1 MTKIRSTKVIN
12 WNADQRALRDG
23 LAEWYEAFSAD
34 HVEQDA
40 SGVFPWGKWKL
51 IKECGILRL
60 PFEEHWGGLGQNL
73 RTTMYILEGLGYGC
87 RDGGLNFS
95 VSTHMVSTGIPVQ
108 KFGSADL
115 KARYLPAICAGDTI
129 GAHAITEPDGGSDV
143 LAMRTRARR
152 DGDHYVLDGS
162 KTFVSNGA
170 VADLFVVYAKTH
182 PDAGPLGLTAFLV
195 ERGTPGFDIG
205 KPIAKM
211 GLRTSPLTELFFHE
225 CRVPVDNVVGRPG
238 GGFIVLD
245 HVMKWEILCS
255 FVINLGEM
263 EHRLERC
270 IEYARTRKQFGAPI
284 GSFQA
289 ISHKIADMKVGVEVT
304 RKCLFD
310 AAESVVE
317 NRNVTID
324 LAIAKLVASEHN
336 LASAAAAVQIFGGN
350 GYMTEYGL
358 EKDLRNAF
366 AGTIY
371 SGTSEIQRNRIS
383 SMLGL

>member
-1 MTKIRSTKVIN
+1 MIS
-12 WNADQRALRDG
+12 WNADQRALRAG
-23 LAEWYEAFSAD
+23 LNTWCEALSAD
-34 HVEQDA
+34 HIEQDA
-40 SGVFPWGKWKL
+40 RGVFPWDKWKL
-51 IKECGILRL
+51 IKECGILQL
-60 PFEEHWGGLGQNL
+60 PFDECWGGLGQDL
-73 RTTMYILEGLGYGC
+73 RTTMYVLEGLGYGC

-95 VSTHMVSTGIPVQ
+95 VSTHLVSAGIPIQ
-108 KFGSADL
+108 KFGSTDL
-115 KARYLPAICAGDTI
+115 KARYLPTICAGDAI
-129 GAHAITEPDGGSDV
+129 GAHAITEPEGGSDA

-152 DGDHYVLDGS
+152 DGDHYVLDGN

-170 VADLFVVYAKTH
+170 VADVFVVYARTD

-195 ERGTPGFDIG
+195 ERGTPGFEIG
-205 KPIAKM
+205 NPIAKM

-225 CRVPVDNVVGRPG
+225 CPIPAANVIGRQG
-238 GGFIVLD
+238 GGFIVLN
-245 HVMKWEILCS
+245 HVMKWEVLCS

-270 IEYARTRKQFGAPI
+270 IEYAKTRNQFGSPI

-289 ISHKIADMKVGVEVT
+289 IAHKIADMKIGVEVT

-310 AAESVVE
+310 AADAVAE
-317 NRNVTID
+317 NRKATLD

-336 LASAAAAVQIFGGN
+336 FASAAAAVQIFGGN
-350 GYMTEYGL
+350 GYMAEYGL
-358 EKDLRNAF
+358 EKDLRNAV

>member
-1 MTKIRSTKVIN
+1 MIN
-12 WNADQRALRDG
+12 WNADQRALRAG
-23 LAEWYEAFSAD
+23 LTEWYDALSAD

-40 SGVFPWGKWKL
+40 RGVFPWDKWKL
-51 IKECGILRL
+51 IQESGILQL
-60 PFEEHWGGLGQNL
+60 PFEECWGGLGQDL
-73 RTTMYILEGLGYGC
+73 RTTMYVLEGLGYGC

-95 VSTHMVSTGIPVQ
+95 VSTHVVSTGIPVQ
-108 KFGSADL
+108 AFGSADL
-115 KARYLPAICAGDTI
+115 KARYLPVICAGDAI
-129 GAHAITEPDGGSDV
+129 GAHAITEPGGGSDV

-170 VADLFVVYAKTH
+170 MADLFVVYAKTH
-182 PDAGPLGLTAFLV
+182 PDAGPLSLTAFLI
-195 ERGTPGFDIG
+195 ERGTPGFEIG
-205 KPIAKM
+205 NPIAKM

-225 CRVPVDNVVGRPG
+225 CRIPAGNVIGRPG
-238 GGFIVLD
+238 GGFVVLD

-270 IEYARTRKQFGAPI
+270 VDYARTRRQFGAPI

-289 ISHKIADMKVGVEVT
+289 IAHKIADMKVGVEVT

-310 AAESVVE
+310 TAEAVAE
-317 NRNVTID
+317 NRNVTTD

-336 LASAAAAVQIFGGN
+336 FASAAAAVQIFGGN

-358 EKDLRNAF
+358 EKDLRNAV

-371 SGTSEIQRNRIS
+371 SGASEIQRNRIS

>member
-1 MTKIRSTKVIN
+1 VVD
-12 WNADQRALRDG
+12 WNADQRALRAG
-23 LAEWYEAFSAD
+23 LATWCEALSAD

-40 SGVFPWGKWKL
+40 HGVFPWDKWKL
-51 IKECGILRL
+51 IKECGILQL
-60 PFEEHWGGLGQNL
+60 PFDERWGGLGQDL
-73 RTTMYILEGLGYGC
+73 RTTMYVLEGLGYGC

-95 VSTHMVSTGIPVQ
+95 VSTHMVSTGIPIQ
-108 KFGSADL
+108 SFGSADL
-115 KARYLPAICAGDTI
+115 KERYLPAICAGDAI
-129 GAHAITEPDGGSDV
+129 GAHAITEPDGGSDA
-143 LAMRTRARR
+143 LAMRTRACR
-152 DGDHYVLDGS
+152 DGDHYVLDGN

-170 VADLFVVYAKTH
+170 VADLFVVYARTH
-182 PDAGPLGLTAFLV
+182 PDAGPLGLTPFLV
-195 ERGTPGFDIG
+195 ERGTPGFEIG
-205 KPIAKM
+205 NPIAKM

-225 CRVPVDNVVGRPG
+225 CRIPADNVIGRPG

-263 EHRLERC
+263 EQRLERC
-270 IEYARTRKQFGAPI
+270 IDYARTRHQFGVPI

-289 ISHKIADMKVGVEVT
+289 IAHKIADMKIGVEIT
-304 RKCLFD
+304 RKCLYD
-310 AAESVVE
+310 TAEVMAE
-317 NRNVTID
+317 NKNVTLD

-336 LASAAAAVQIFGGN
+336 FASAAAAVQIFGGN
-350 GYMTEYGL
+350 GYMAEYGL
-358 EKDLRNAF
+358 EKDLRNAV

>member
-1 MTKIRSTKVIN
+1 MIN
-12 WNADQRALRDG
+12 WNADQRALRAG
-23 LAEWYEAFSAD
+23 LTTWCEALSAD

-40 SGVFPWGKWKL
+40 SGVFPWDKWKL
-51 IKECGILRL
+51 IKECGVLQL
-60 PFEEHWGGLGQNL
+60 PFDERWGGLGQDL
-73 RTTMYILEGLGYGC
+73 YTTMYVLEGLGHGC

-95 VSTHMVSTGIPVQ
+95 VSTHIVSTGVPIQ
-108 KFGSADL
+108 TFGSADL
-115 KARYLPAICAGDTI
+115 KARYLPGICAGDTI
-129 GAHAITEPDGGSDV
+129 GAHAISEPDGGSDA

-152 DGDHYVLDGS
+152 DGSHYVLDGN

-170 VADLFVVYAKTH
+170 VADLFVVYARTH
-182 PDAGPLGLTAFLV
+182 PDAGPLGLTPFVV
-195 ERGTPGFDIG
+195 ERGTPGFEIG
-205 KPIAKM
+205 NPIAKM

-225 CRVPVDNVVGRPG
+225 CRIPAANVLGRPG

-263 EHRLERC
+263 EQRLERC
-270 IEYARTRKQFGAPI
+270 IGYARTRHQFGSPI

-289 ISHKIADMKVGVEVT
+289 ISHKIADMKVGVEIT
-304 RKCLFD
+304 RKCLYD
-310 AAESVVE
+310 AAEAVVE
-317 NRNVTID
+317 NRKSTID
-324 LAIAKLVASEHN
+324 IAIAKLVASEHN
-336 LASAAAAVQIFGGN
+336 FASAAAAVQIFGGN

-358 EKDLRNAF
+358 EKDLRNAV

-383 SMLGL
+383 SILGL

>member
-1 MTKIRSTKVIN
+1 MII
-12 WNADQRALRDG
+12 WNADQRALRAG
-23 LAEWYEAFSAD
+23 LTTWCEALSAD

-40 SGVFPWGKWKL
+40 RGVFPWDKWKL
-51 IKECGILRL
+51 IKECGILQL
-60 PFEEHWGGLGQNL
+60 PFDECWGGLGQDL
-73 RTTMYILEGLGYGC
+73 RTTMYVLEGLGHGC

-95 VSTHMVSTGIPVQ
+95 VSTHLVSTGIPLQ
-108 KFGSADL
+108 AFGSADL
-115 KARYLPAICAGDTI
+115 KARYLPAACAGDTI
-129 GAHAITEPDGGSDV
+129 GAHAITEPEGGSDA

-152 DGDHYVLDGS
+152 DGDHYVLDGN

-170 VADLFVVYAKTH
+170 VADVFVVYARTH
-182 PDAGPLGLTAFLV
+182 PDAGPLGLTPFLV
-195 ERGTPGFDIG
+195 ERGTPGFEIG
-205 KPIAKM
+205 NPIPKM

-225 CRVPVDNVVGRPG
+225 CRIPAANVIGRPG

-263 EHRLERC
+263 EHRLQRC
-270 IEYARTRKQFGAPI
+270 VDYARTRHQFGSPI

-289 ISHKIADMKVGVEVT
+289 IAHKIADMKIGVEVT
-304 RKCLFD
+304 RKCLYD
-310 AAESVVE
+310 AADAVTG
-317 NRNVTID
+317 NRNSTLD

-336 LASAAAAVQIFGGN
+336 FASAAAAVQIFGGN
-350 GYMTEYGL
+350 GYMAEYGL
-358 EKDLRNAF
+358 EKDLRNAV

>member
-1 MTKIRSTKVIN
+1 MTS
-12 WNADQRALRDG
+12 WNEDQRALRAG
-23 LAEWYEAFSAD
+23 LAEWCEALSAD
-34 HVEQDA
+34 HIEQDA
-40 SGVFPWGKWKL
+40 SGVFPWDKWKL

-60 PFEEHWGGLGQNL
+60 PFDECWGGLGQDL
-73 RTTMYILEGLGYGC
+73 LTTMYVLEGLGYGC

-95 VSTHMVSTGIPVQ
+95 VSTHIVSTGIPVQ
-108 KFGSADL
+108 NFGSADL
-115 KARYLPAICAGDTI
+115 KARYMPAICAGDRI
-129 GAHAITEPDGGSDV
+129 GAHAITEPDGGSDA

-170 VADLFVVYAKTH
+170 VADLFVIYAKTH
-182 PDAGPLGLTAFLV
+182 PDAGPLGLTPFLV
-195 ERGTPGFDIG
+195 ERGTPGFEIS

-225 CRVPVDNVVGRPG
+225 CRVPADNVIGRPG

-263 EHRLERC
+263 EQRLERC
-270 IEYARTRKQFGAPI
+270 IDYARTRKQFGAPI

-289 ISHKIADMKVGVEVT
+289 IAHKIADMKVGVELT
-304 RKCLFD
+304 RKCLFG
-310 AAESVVE
+310 AAETVFE
-317 NRNVTID
+317 NKNATTD

-350 GYMTEYGL
+350 GYMAEYGL
-358 EKDLRNAF
+358 EKDLRNAV

>member
-1 MTKIRSTKVIN
+1 MIS
-12 WNADQRALRDG
+12 WNDDQRALRTG
-23 LAEWYEAFSAD
+23 LAQWCDALSAD
-34 HVEQDA
+34 HVEHDA
-40 SGVFPWGKWKL
+40 SGVFPRDKWKL
-51 IKECGILRL
+51 IQDCGILRL
-60 PFEEHWGGLGQNL
+60 PFEESWGGLGQDL
-73 RTTMYILEGLGYGC
+73 LTTMYVLEGLGYGC

-108 KFGSADL
+108 AFGSAEL
-115 KARYLPAICAGDTI
+115 KARYLPGICAGDTI
-129 GAHAITEPDGGSDV
+129 GAHAITEPDGGSDA
-143 LAMRTRARR
+143 LAMRTRGRR

-170 VADLFVVYAKTH
+170 VADLFVVYVRTH
-182 PDAGPLGLTAFLV
+182 PDAGPLGLTPFLV
-195 ERGTPGFDIG
+195 ERGTPGFEISN
-205 KPIAKM
+205 PIPKM
-211 GLRTSPLTELFFHE
+211 GLRTSPLTELFFSE
-225 CRVPVDNVVGRPG
+225 CRVPAGNVIGRPG

-270 IEYARTRKQFGAPI
+270 VDYARTRRQFGAPI

-289 ISHKIADMKVGVEVT
+289 VAHKIADMKVGVEVT

-310 AAESVVE
+310 AAEAVAG
-317 NRNVTID
+317 NRKVTTE

-336 LASAAAAVQIFGGN
+336 VASATAAVQIFGGN
-350 GYMTEYGL
+350 GYMAEYGL
-358 EKDLRNAF
+358 EKDLRNAV

>member
-1 MTKIRSTKVIN
+1 MIS
-12 WNADQRALRDG
+12 WNADQRALRAG
-23 LAEWYEAFSAD
+23 LATWCEALSAD

-40 SGVFPWGKWKL
+40 QGVFPWDKWKL
-51 IKECGILRL
+51 IKECGILQL
-60 PFEEHWGGLGQNL
+60 PFDECWGGLGQDL
-73 RTTMYILEGLGYGC
+73 LTTMHVLEGLGYGC

-95 VSTHMVSTGIPVQ
+95 VSTHIVSTGIPVQ
-108 KFGSADL
+108 AFGSADL
-115 KARYLPAICAGDTI
+115 KARYLPGICAGDTI
-129 GAHAITEPDGGSDV
+129 GAHAISEPDGGSDA

-162 KTFVSNGA
+162 KAFVSSGA
-170 VADLFVVYAKTH
+170 VADLFVVYARTH
-182 PDAGPLGLTAFLV
+182 PDAGPLGLTPFLV
-195 ERGTPGFDIG
+195 ERDTPGFEIG
-205 KPIAKM
+205 NPIAKM

-225 CRVPVDNVVGRPG
+225 CRIPAANVVGRPG

-245 HVMKWEILCS
+245 HVMKWEVLCS

-270 IEYARTRKQFGAPI
+270 IDYARTRHQFGSPI

-289 ISHKIADMKVGVEVT
+289 IAHKIADMKVGVEIT
-304 RKCLFD
+304 RKCLYD
-310 AAESVVE
+310 AAEAVAE
-317 NRNVTID
+317 NRNATID

-336 LASAAAAVQIFGGN
+336 FASAAAAVQIFGGN
-350 GYMTEYGL
+350 GYMAEYGL
-358 EKDLRNAF
+358 EKDLRNAV

>member
-1 MTKIRSTKVIN
+1 MIS
-12 WNADQRALRDG
+12 WNADQRALRAG
-23 LAEWYEAFSAD
+23 LATWCEALSAD

-40 SGVFPWGKWKL
+40 QGVFPWDKWKL
-51 IKECGILRL
+51 IKECGILQL
-60 PFEEHWGGLGQNL
+60 PFDECWGGLGQDL
-73 RTTMYILEGLGYGC
+73 LTTMHVLEGLGYGC

-95 VSTHMVSTGIPVQ
+95 VSTHIVSTGIPVQ
-108 KFGSADL
+108 AFGSADL
-115 KARYLPAICAGDTI
+115 KARYLPGICAGDTI
-129 GAHAITEPDGGSDV
+129 GAHAISEPDGGSDA

-152 DGDHYVLDGS
+152 DGDHYVLDGN

-170 VADLFVVYAKTH
+170 VADLFVVYARTH
-182 PDAGPLGLTAFLV
+182 PDAGPLGLTPFLV
-195 ERGTPGFDIG
+195 ERGTPGFEIG
-205 KPIAKM
+205 NPIAKM

-225 CRVPVDNVVGRPG
+225 CRIPAANVIGRPG

-263 EHRLERC
+263 EQRLERC
-270 IEYARTRKQFGAPI
+270 IDYARTRHQFGAPI

-289 ISHKIADMKVGVEVT
+289 IAHKIADMKVGVEIT
-304 RKCLFD
+304 RKCLYD
-310 AAESVVE
+310 TAEAMAE
-317 NRNVTID
+317 NKNVTLD

-336 LASAAAAVQIFGGN
+336 FASAAAAVQIFGGN
-350 GYMTEYGL
+350 GYMAEYGL
-358 EKDLRNAF
+358 EKDLRNAV

>member
-1 MTKIRSTKVIN
+1 MIN
-12 WNADQRALRDG
+12 WNEDQRALRAG
-23 LAEWYEAFSAD
+23 LTTWCEALSAD
-34 HVEQDA
+34 HIERDA
-40 SGVFPWGKWKL
+40 SGVFPWDKWKL
-51 IKECGILRL
+51 IQECGILRL
-60 PFEEHWGGLGQNL
+60 PFDECWGGLGQDL
-73 RTTMYILEGLGYGC
+73 LTTMYVLEGLGYGC

-95 VSTHMVSTGIPVQ
+95 VSTHVVSTGIPVQ
-108 KFGSADL
+108 TFGSADL
-115 KARYLPAICAGDTI
+115 KARYLPVICAGDAI
-129 GAHAITEPDGGSDV
+129 GAHAITEPDGGSDA

-182 PDAGPLGLTAFLV
+182 PDAGPLSLTPFLV
-195 ERGTPGFDIG
+195 ERGTPGFEIG

-211 GLRTSPLTELFFHE
+211 GLRTSPLTELFFSE
-225 CRVPVDNVVGRPG
+225 CRVPAGNVIGRPG

-263 EHRLERC
+263 EQRLERC
-270 IEYARTRKQFGAPI
+270 IDYARTRKQFGAPI

-289 ISHKIADMKVGVEVT
+289 IAHKIADMKIGVEVT

-310 AAESVVE
+310 AAEAVAE
-317 NRNVTID
+317 NRKVTTE

-358 EKDLRNAF
+358 EKDLRNAV

>member
-1 MTKIRSTKVIN
+1 MIS
-12 WNADQRALRDG
+12 WNADQRALRAG
-23 LAEWYEAFSAD
+23 LATWCEALSAD

-40 SGVFPWGKWKL
+40 QGVFPWDKWKL
-51 IKECGILRL
+51 IKECGILQL
-60 PFEEHWGGLGQNL
+60 PFDECWGGLGQDL
-73 RTTMYILEGLGYGC
+73 RTTMHVLEGLGYGC

-95 VSTHMVSTGIPVQ
+95 VSTHIVSTGIPVQ
-108 KFGSADL
+108 AFGSADL
-115 KARYLPAICAGDTI
+115 KARYLPGICAGDTI
-129 GAHAITEPDGGSDV
+129 GAHAISEPDGGSDA

-152 DGDHYVLDGS
+152 DGDHYVLDGN

-170 VADLFVVYAKTH
+170 VADLFVVYARTH
-182 PDAGPLGLTAFLV
+182 PDAGPLGLTPFVV
-195 ERGTPGFDIG
+195 ERGTPGFEISN
-205 KPIAKM
+205 PIAKM

-225 CRVPVDNVVGRPG
+225 CRVPAANVVGRPG

-263 EHRLERC
+263 EQRLERC
-270 IEYARTRKQFGAPI
+270 IDYARTRHQFGAPI

-289 ISHKIADMKVGVEVT
+289 IAHKIADMKVGVEVT
-304 RKCLFD
+304 RKCLYD
-310 AAESVVE
+310 TAEAMAE
-317 NRNVTID
+317 NKNVTLD

-350 GYMTEYGL
+350 GYMAEYGL
-358 EKDLRNAF
+358 EKDLRNAV